1 MPFSYLKDGTLPTL
15 PDDEGM
21 LDFILDQGP
30 SMIFIKDEDS
40 RIVYANRAFLALY
53 APDQRDSIIGRTT
66 IESFPE
72 DEAELFLS
80 EDRRAMREGHSEL
93 VEEITDWKADRHTLL
108 TRKLAFE
115 TASGEKR
122 LICIATNITALAARE
137 KRVVKLNAQLKVYSH
152 SIAHDLKNPIASIIS
167 GLNIL
172 QRDKASTL
180 SDRASMVMNALKES
194 ATGLSGYIGSMLKAA
209 ADEKESLDFQKYD
222 LNILLEEVRF
232 NLSAAIEA
240 ADMSLA
246 VTRLPSATV
255 APSLLRQLFQNL
267 IENSIKHAGS
277 DRLVV
282 TIHHKEDN
290 GEHVFYVGDNGK
302 GIPNEK
308 KDMVFTQFFRDGS
321 AEGLGLGLTICQ
333 RIANLHDGY
342 MEIHDRE
349 EPGCCM
355 VVRIPAR

>member
-1 MPFSYLKDGTLPTL
+1 
-15 PDDEGM
+15 
-21 LDFILDQGP
+21 
-30 SMIFIKDEDS
+30 
-40 RIVYANRAFLALY
+40 
-53 APDQRDSIIGRTT
+53 
-66 IESFPE
+66 
-72 DEAELFLS
+72 
-80 EDRRAMREGHSEL
+80 MREGHSEL

-122 LICIATNITALAARE
+122 LVCIATNITALAARE

-180 SDRASMVMNALKES
+180 SDRASMVMGALKES
-194 ATGLSGYIGSMLKAA
+194 ATGLSGYIGSLLKAA

-240 ADMSLA
+240 ADMRLN
-246 VTRLPSATV
+246 VTRLPSATI

-302 GIPNEK
+302 GIPDEK